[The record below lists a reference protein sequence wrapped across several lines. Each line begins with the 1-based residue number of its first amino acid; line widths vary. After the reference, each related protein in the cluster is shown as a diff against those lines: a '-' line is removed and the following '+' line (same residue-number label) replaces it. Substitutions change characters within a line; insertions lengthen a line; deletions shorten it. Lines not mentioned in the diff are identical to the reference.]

1 MHRCKLFQD
10 KIETAAEKK
19 LEINKAFVKD
29 PKGGKATE
37 IADVAGPTT
46 TVIVGL
52 ACGVTAAVGLPTFG
66 AASFVG
72 ALVAGTT
79 LAVKV
84 FDKRRKQANAKEVD
98 NVVETAIDEA
108 KMSSV
113 LKYIVKDVAKELSCI
128 YESQLFELQ
137 GDREVELL
145 AECAV
150 NLMLDLEKNDT
161 FDRDTLLRKVLK
173 DGNKN
178 KIKYKGSLPT
188 KKKVKWSAPDVF
200 RKPGLRQMIFG
211 RHGTEFKYSVKPE
224 HKDCNTS
231 MYGYRGQFLQKK
243 EYINRKEEGE
253 NEPVISE
260 TPATHETHEDP
271 CKNLCQDCISNY
283 ETCTSGHYFGVSDI
297 DSEYTETED
306 YPYNYRPLHVPI
318 QCPEILV
325 SFKQCQEEK
334 SSLANFLKNKL
345 SLPEHHL
352 VYPLYRP
359 HSPGKVPDLLT
370 SDLTRSDFSHSDFTG
385 SCLEECN
392 FTMCDILFANLT
404 RAMMCRSKFCK
415 TLISHCDLEKVDA
428 SSSIW
433 IETSI
438 LYSRVDRMDIRN
450 MKNCGDITWKG
461 TNHDKAIMEDNPT
474 DFNES
479 KYKYC

>member
-10 KIETAAEKK
+10 TIESAAQTK
-19 LEINKAFVKD
+19 LKNNIAFAKD

-37 IADVAGPTT
+37 IAEDVAGPAT
-46 TVIVGL
+46 TVFVGL

-66 AASFVG
+66 AATLAGAFVVG
-72 ALVAGTT
+72 ATVA
-79 LAVKV
+79 AKYV
-84 FDKRRKQANAKEVD
+84 DKRRKQANAKEVE
-98 NVVETAIDEA
+98 NVVRKKIDQE
-108 KMSSV
+108 KISSV
-113 LKYIVKDVAKELSCI
+113 LDYIVKDVAKELSCI
-128 YESQLFELQ
+128 YESQLFQLQ
-137 GDREVELL
+137 DDREVELL

-150 NLMLDLEKNDT
+150 DLMLDLEKKDT

-178 KIKYKGSLPT
+178 KIKYNGSLHT

-211 RHGTEFKYSVKPE
+211 EHGTEFKYSVKPE

-243 EYINRKEEGE
+243 EYVNRKKEGG
-253 NEPVISE
+253 NVPVISE

-271 CKNLCQDCISNY
+271 CKNLCQDCISNF
-283 ETCTSGHYFGVSDI
+283 ETCISGNYFGVSDI

-325 SFKQCQEEK
+325 SFKQCQENRP
-334 SSLANFLKNKL
+334 SLANFLKNKL

-352 VYPLYRP
+352 VYPVYRP
-359 HSPGKVPDLLT
+359 HSPGKVPDLQK
-370 SDLTRSDFSHSDFTG
+370 SDLTGSDFSHSNFTD

-392 FTMCDILFANLT
+392 FTRCVMLFANLT
-404 RAMMCRSKFCK
+404 GATMCLSEFCK
-415 TLISHCDLEKVDA
+415 TLISHSDLKAVDA
-428 SSSIW
+428 RCSNW
-433 IETSI
+433 TETSI
-438 LYSRVDRMDIRN
+438 VYSRVDRMDLRGMDN
-450 MKNCGDITWKG
+450 YGDITWTG
-461 TNHDKAIMEDNPT
+461 TNHDKAIKGKLTPS
-474 DFNES
+474 ES
-479 KYKYC
+479 KYKC